1 MVPRGSALLRCTP
14 QCIIQ
19 VPALF
24 LPVLFLPTSLVV
36 ATLAIPAFGQ
46 VIVSDQGEIELT
58 RKAIQTK
65 RQEIVTTAMDL
76 SDEEGQAF
84 WPLYRDWRAN
94 MAGLGD
100 RKVML
105 IEELED
111 KWGELTDER
120 AGSMLDEWFQIR
132 TGELKLHK
140 QYVKRFRKILPE
152 AKVARFF
159 QLENKMDAAV
169 NYNLAGAVLLV
180 E

>member
-1 MVPRGSALLRCTP
+1 MTPLRFL
-14 QCIIQ
+14 
-19 VPALF
+19 PALF
-24 LPVLFLPTSLVV
+24 LPALLLPALLVV
-36 ATLAIPAFGQ
+36 AALAIPAFGQ
-46 VIVSDQGEIELT
+46 LIISDKGEIELT

-65 RQEIVTTAMDL
+65 RQEIVTTAMDF

-84 WPLYRDWRAN
+84 WPLYRDWRAK

-100 RKVML
+100 RKVPL

-111 KWGELTDER
+111 NWGELTDEQAR
-120 AGSMLDEWFQIR
+120 SMLDEWFRIR

-152 AKVARFF
+152 TKVARFF

-169 NYNLAGAVLLV
+169 NYDLAGAMLLV